1 MNHLFDKLCIV
12 MVQTSHAGNI
22 GSAARAMKTMGLR
35 DLRLVNPKQADSAEA
50 RALASGADDILDQT
64 RLYNSLQEATADC
77 HYVIGSSARSERSLS
92 WPQMDARSCGEWVA
106 QHLKQQK
113 IAIVFGRERSG
124 LSNEE
129 LQQCQ
134 ALVHIPMAVNGYSL
148 NIAAA
153 LQIIAY
159 ECFVAS
165 QQQTTLSSSKFTHE
179 LDEEPATVEAMEGF
193 FKHLETALIEVKY
206 LDPSNPRLLMR
217 RLRRL
222 FGRVTPTQSEVNILR
237 GILSA
242 FQGRKFQRRSS

>member
-1 MNHLFDKLCIV
+1 MI
-12 MVQTSHAGNI
+12 QTSHAGNI
-22 GSAARAMKTMGLR
+22 GSAARAMKTMGIH

-50 RALASGADDILDQT
+50 RALASGADQILDQA
-64 RLYNSLQEATADC
+64 RFCSSLQAATADC

-92 WPQMDARSCGEWVA
+92 WPQMDARRCGEWVA
-106 QHLKQQK
+106 QHLQQQK

-134 ALVHIPMAVNGYSL
+134 ALVHIPMAVTGYSL

-159 ECFVAS
+159 ECFIAS
-165 QQQTTLSSSKFTHE
+165 QSLAAPEPNHE
-179 LDEEPATVEAMEGF
+179 LDEEPATMEAMEHF
-193 FKHLETALIEVKY
+193 FTHLETTLIEAQY
-206 LDPSNPRLLMR
+206 LDPNNPRLLMP

-222 FGRVTPTQSEVNILR
+222 FGRITPTRSEVNILR

-242 FQGRKFQRRSS
+242 FQGKKFQRRSS